1 MTKTPDGSR
10 IGDIRRQWAK
20 RMQSRQLANAVG
32 CDYGNR
38 SAKGE
43 DMGEKKKKYTAVRRL
58 TDNRFLNLYEMDAL
72 TDSGREFNYY
82 FASRN
87 GEQNLP
93 LYTGKVPRNGIVIY
107 PVWKKEPDKL
117 VMIRQY
123 RYPLDAWIYE
133 LPAGLVD
140 EGESPSQAAI
150 REMKEETG
158 LSFEPY
164 EGGDGAFRRP
174 LFLGAGITD
183 ETSASVFGY
192 ADGVLS
198 GEFMEDTESIEVLL
212 VDKAR
217 ARQILREERLS
228 LRAGLLLMAFLK
240 MGKDDPFAFL
250 A

>member
-1 MTKTPDGSR
+1 MEE
-10 IGDIRRQWAK
+10 K
-20 RMQSRQLANAVG
+20 R
-32 CDYGNR
+32 
-38 SAKGE
+38 
-43 DMGEKKKKYTAVRRL
+43 KKYTSVRKL

-72 TDSGREFNYY
+72 TDSGREFHYY

-87 GEQNLP
+87 GEQELP
-93 LYTGKVPRNGIVIY
+93 LRTGKVPLNGIVIY

-133 LPAGLVD
+133 LPAGLID
-140 EGESPSQAAI
+140 EGESPSQAAV

-164 EGGDGAFRRP
+164 EGGNDAFQRP

-183 ETSASVFGY
+183 ETSTSVFGY

-212 VDKAR
+212 VDQKEALR
-217 ARQILREERLS
+217 ILREERIS
-228 LRAGLLLMAFLK
+228 LRAGFLLMSFLK
-240 MGKDDPFAFL
+240 MKKENPFAFL
-250 A
+250 EIDK